1 MPRSLSQEQHSRVR
15 ARLKITKRAL
25 ATHKLFAARTLLRE
39 VLADVEHPEGP
50 CPVCTGEQCD
60 LVLCQARLAQHE
72 RTPTI

>member
-15 ARLKITKRAL
+15 ARLKITERAL

-39 VLADVEHPEGP
+39 VLGDVEHPEGP
-50 CPVCTGEQCD
+50 CPVCTSSTCD